1 MVAVTAI
8 LPQLKKV
15 FYFFLLN
22 NYFFCL
28 TNAKT
33 KLLNYFDPFKGKKQF
48 GFVFTSN
55 SMQNLLK
62 PSRRKPLI

>member
-1 MVAVTAI
+1 MTAI
-8 LPQLKKV
+8 LPQLLK
-15 FYFFLLN
+15 FLIFLLN

-33 KLLNYFDPFKGKKQF
+33 KFLNYFDPFKGRKKI

-55 SMQNLLK
+55 SMQNMLK
-62 PSRRKPLI
+62 PIRRKPLI